1 MTKDPKYYLL
11 KKNLFLLGLLILVL
25 NDFYLKYAFSNFITG
40 KLSDFAGLFIFPYF
54 ISIFFEKNANK
65 IYLLISVIFTLWK
78 FEISQ
83 PFIEWI
89 SNFTNLAF
97 YRTVDLTDLVALVI
111 LPFSYLYFK
120 RKVTEIEEK
129 TNTIFNSVIGI
140 LSLLIFVADSN
151 PRQSIK
157 LKNVSNKEYK
167 IPLNKDSIFQQS
179 DFRGQYDRN
188 RDDSLFTFCF
198 QIPEYNAQVTAVTT
212 ILKTSDNIMTIKLDT
227 ITEIEVYGKL
237 FIGIK
242 QSDINNCKKFKSEDL
257 EKYFQLNCINHLTSI
272 KKSIDRPYYVYY
284 SNDYK

>member
-1 MTKDPKYYLL
+1 MTKNPKYYLL
-11 KKNLFLLGLLILVL
+11 KKNLFLLGLLTLVL
-25 NDFYLKYAFSNFITG
+25 NDFYLKYTFSNFITG

-54 ISIFFEKNANK
+54 ISIFFEKNASK

-97 YRTVDLTDLVALVI
+97 YRTVDLTDLVALII

-120 RKVTEIEEK
+120 RKITEIEEK
-129 TNTIFNSVIGI
+129 TNNILNSVIGI
-140 LSLLIFVADSN
+140 LCMLIFVTDSS
-151 PRQSIK
+151 PRQSIN
-157 LKNVSNKEYK
+157 LKILSSKEYK
-167 IPLNKDSIFQQS
+167 ISLNKDSIFQQS
-179 DFRGQYDRN
+179 DFRGEYDIN

-212 ILKTSDNIMTIKLDT
+212 ILKTSDNMTTIKLDT

-242 QSDINNCKKFKSEDL
+242 QSDINNCKKLKPEDL
-257 EKYFQLNCINHLTSI
+257 EKYFQLNCINHLTSN
-272 KKSIDRPYYVYY
+272 KESIDRPYYVYY